1 LLKSIIRN
9 MLGAD
14 QEIFLLVLKVGYEA
28 LRAGKPRVGQALAL
42 AGPRACGKSLLQNYS
57 LTSSAVGANPTAT

>member
-1 LLKSIIRN
+1 MALLKSIIRN

-14 QEIFLLVLKVGYEA
+14 QEIFLFGWLKVGYEA

-42 AGPRACGKSLLQNYS
+42 AGPRDCGKSLS
-57 LTSSAVGANPTAT
+57 PKPTH